1 MFYGYI
7 CTQCLVEQLT
17 VKTMM
22 HGPEQEFL
30 SDCVEGKK
38 GEAACIFADGRDL
51 V

>member
-7 CTQCLVEQLT
+7 CTLEQLI

-22 HGPEQEFL
+22 HGPERDFF
-30 SDCVEGKK
+30 SDRVEGKK
-38 GEAACIFADGRDL
+38 GEAAGIFADGRDL